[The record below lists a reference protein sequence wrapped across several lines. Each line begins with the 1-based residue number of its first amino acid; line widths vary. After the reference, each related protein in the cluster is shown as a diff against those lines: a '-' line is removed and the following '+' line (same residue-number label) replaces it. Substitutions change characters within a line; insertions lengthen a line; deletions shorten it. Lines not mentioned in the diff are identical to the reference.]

1 MSKYYQSLAEKLKT
15 SLSAYKISDDIEL
28 EELNLTINSKDII
41 AISHILRDDPQ
52 FQFDTLIDVCG
63 VDYST
68 YEGRKTHPSRYASVY
83 HLLSV
88 SLNHRIRVICYL
100 EEEMP
105 LIDSVVPVWKGANWF
120 ERESFDLLGILYDG
134 HPDLRR
140 ILTDYGFIG
149 NPLRKDFPVVG
160 NVEMRY
166 DHELKR
172 VVYEPVSIENREVI
186 PRTIKH
192 DHRYMGGGTTNAA
205 SDTAKDEG

>member
-1 MSKYYQSLAEKLKT
+1 MSKYYQSLTEKLRT
-15 SLSAYKISDDIEL
+15 SLTAYTFSDEIEL
-28 EELNLTINSKDII
+28 AELNLTINSKDII

-63 VDYST
+63 VDYNS
-68 YEGRKTHPSRYASVY
+68 YEGQKDHPSRYASVY

-88 SLNHRIRVICYL
+88 PLNHRIRVICYL
-100 EEEMP
+100 DDDMP
-105 LIDSVVPVWKGANWF
+105 IIDSVVPVWRGANWF
-120 ERESFDLLGILYDG
+120 ERESFDMFGILYDS

-149 NPLRKDFPVVG
+149 HPLRKDFPVVG

-192 DHRYMGGGTTNAA
+192 DHRYVGGNTNAA
-205 SDTAKDEG
+205 SATTKDER